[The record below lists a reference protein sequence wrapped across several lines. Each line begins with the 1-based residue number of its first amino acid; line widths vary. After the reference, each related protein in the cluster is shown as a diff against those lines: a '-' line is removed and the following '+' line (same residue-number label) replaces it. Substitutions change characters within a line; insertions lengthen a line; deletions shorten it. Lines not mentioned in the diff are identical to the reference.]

1 MNKNNQGITST
12 YWQSPQ
18 TKNPSLMVA
27 VAIGEMNEAE
37 LLLSTGTGENEQNQN
52 SPALEKG
59 SVLLL
64 HLDLQNIPKQ
74 SENVQLNKRV

>member
-1 MNKNNQGITST
+1 
-12 YWQSPQ
+12 
-18 TKNPSLMVA
+18 MVV

-37 LLLSTGTGENEQNQN
+37 LLLSTGTGENEQSQN

-64 HLDLQNIPKQ
+64 HMDLAKHSVCGSHALFLPMIAA
-74 SENVQLNKRV
+74 